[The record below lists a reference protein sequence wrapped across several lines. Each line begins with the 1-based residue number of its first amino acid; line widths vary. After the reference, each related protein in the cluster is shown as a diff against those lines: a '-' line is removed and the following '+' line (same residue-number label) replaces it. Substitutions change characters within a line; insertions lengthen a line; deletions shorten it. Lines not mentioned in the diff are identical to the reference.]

1 MNEYRLPPVR
11 RDSAPMD
18 ASMLSQQADWGLIEH
33 RMPKLWKR
41 SSGKGVLVII
51 LDTGVPIHED
61 LPEPL
66 FTANFT
72 SDASEVDRNGHQT
85 HCAGI
90 VAARNNNLGVVGW
103 APDATLAH
111 IKVLSDRGS
120 GRSDWI
126 ESGIRHAIDQW
137 NQYRNDFVGCV
148 VSMSLGGGF
157 DPMQER
163 AIIGAGKAGMIVVAA
178 AGNSGFRGGRSTV
191 DHPGASKHTLGIA
204 AYRSD
209 GKIANFS
216 SGGPEVD
223 IAMPGESILSTVPRN
238 RYQVMSGTSMATPA
252 AAGLLAC
259 VLASRPEDRS
269 IRTLTGMRNF
279 LAESVKDREPKGKDY
294 RFGFGVP
301 NSATLI
307 RDPEYWFF

>member
-1 MNEYRLPPVR
+1 MNEYQLPPVR
-11 RDSAPMD
+11 LDSPPMD
-18 ASMLSQQADWGLIEH
+18 AASLSQQTDWGLREH
-33 RMPKLWKR
+33 RMPDLWKR
-41 SSGKGVLVII
+41 SAGEGILVIV
-51 LDTGVPIHED
+51 LDTGVPRHVD

-72 SDASEVDRNGHQT
+72 SDSSAIDRNGHQT
-85 HCAGI
+85 HCSGI
-90 VAARNNNLGVVGW
+90 VAAKNDENGVVGW
-103 APDATLAH
+103 APEATLAH

-126 ESGIRHAIDQW
+126 EAGVRHGIKLW
-137 NQYRNDFVGCV
+137 NQRKSDFVGCV
-148 VSMSLGGGF
+148 MSMSLGGRF
-157 DPMQER
+157 DPRQEQ
-163 AIIGAGKAGMIVVAA
+163 AIIAAGEAGILVVAA

-191 DHPGASKHTLGIA
+191 DHPGASQHTLGIA

-209 GKIANFS
+209 GKIAQFS

-223 IAMPGESILSTVPRN
+223 IAMPGAEILSTVPGD

-259 VLASRPEDRS
+259 ILASRPFDS
-269 IRTLTGMRNF
+269 DIRTMDGMRNF
-279 LAESVKDREPKGKDY
+279 LTQSVIDRGAVGKDN

-301 NSATLI
+301 DAEQLI